1 MTAAHDVLV
10 FEPDLLFSSKID
22 GSIRKMGA
30 RVRVITDDALLLQ
43 DLRKDTPKLL
53 ILNLDALEGKLGTLW
68 DVLSGKPCVSVGYY
82 SHTNTRLGEE
92 ANHAGIGVVMSRAA
106 FVNRIQ
112 EILARVLR
120 GK

>member
-1 MTAAHDVLV
+1 MMATHNVLA
-10 FEPDLLFSSKID
+10 FGPDLLFSSKIE

-30 RVRVITDDALLLQ
+30 RVRVITDRAVLLQ
-43 DLRKDTPKLL
+43 DLTKDTPKLL
-53 ILNLDALEGKLGTLW
+53 ILNLDALEGKLDTLL

-82 SHTNTRLGEE
+82 SHTNTRLVEE
-92 ANHAGIGVVMSRAA
+92 ANHAAIGVVMSRGA

-120 GK
+120 GH

>member
-1 MTAAHDVLV
+1 MTANIDILA
-10 FEPDLLFSSKID
+10 FEPDLLFFSKID

-30 RVRVITDDALLLQ
+30 RVRVITDAAVLLQ
-43 DLRKDTPKLL
+43 DLTKDTPKLL
-53 ILNLDALEGKLGTLW
+53 ILNLDALEGKLDMLR

-92 ANHAGIGVVMSRAA
+92 ADRAGISVGMSRGA

-112 EILARVLR
+112 EILAWVRR
-120 GK
+120 GE